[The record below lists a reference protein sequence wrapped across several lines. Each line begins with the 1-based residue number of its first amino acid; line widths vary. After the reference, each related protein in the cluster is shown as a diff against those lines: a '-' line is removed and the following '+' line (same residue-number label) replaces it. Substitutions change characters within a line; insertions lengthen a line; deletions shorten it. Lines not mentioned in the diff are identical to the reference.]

1 MAKQEKNEDLEET
14 KSILQKQINEI
25 KNNTEL
31 PKDSFQEKWKLF
43 EGTVKVIVGASTS
56 CPKSKVFIELMLNE
70 FKEKLEES
78 NQQSRRRQR
87 RRRIQ
92 DDALNSDSED
102 DEKDAWKD
110 YDVKKVVGKIEDDDG
125 KVKYRIVWEN
135 TWEPK
140 DQLNCDEK
148 IAAYEENPNKTDVRK
163 IKGKDVDKDGN
174 VLYKIEWEDTW
185 EPNSQL
191 RYMEGCTGKIKS
203 YEDSQKRKSEQKNS
217 NDDGIP
223 SKRSKHSSSPHGRRS
238 PKISSS
244 TPSHQ
249 RSNNSS
255 HHRSSSSSRPSSTS
269 GRKNQESNSS
279 FSHRSSSSS
288 RTSSSGRQNQ
298 ESNSSSHKSSSS
310 SRPSNAQNQD
320 SRSYTAHQYSSSR
333 SSNSSTQNQDSRNH
347 TSHQNSSSGPSTSKN
362 DESWGHTYWD
372 RNNEN
377 PCPKSFKFKFI
388 PYHSSSFQNKGSGN
402 YLCTLNMEITAQI
415 LDIFKKEK
423 RLWPTNFKLFP
434 TKDCSRNFKLI
445 TKTVR
450 FKPSQYDHQIRRKE
464 PETLVEIEFT
474 HV

>member
-31 PKDSFQEKWKLF
+31 PKDSFQEKWQLF

-70 FKEKLEES
+70 FKEKLEELNRPS
-78 NQQSRRRQR
+78 KRRRR

-92 DDALNSDSED
+92 DNALNSDSED
-102 DEKDAWKD
+102 EDEKD
-110 YDVKKVVGKIEDDDG
+110 YDVKKVIAKHIDNNG
-125 KVKYRIVWEN
+125 KVKYGIVWAN

-174 VLYKIEWEDTW
+174 VLYKTEWEDTW
-185 EPNSQL
+185 EPKDQLCYMQGCGEKITSFENSL
-191 RYMEGCTGKIKS
+191 
-203 YEDSQKRKSEQKNS
+203 KRKSEQKTS
-217 NDDGIP
+217 NDDDTL

-238 PKISSS
+238 PKFSPSTPPNQRSSNSSHRSTSSS
-244 TPSHQ
+244 YRPSTSGKQ
-249 RSNNSS
+249 NQESNSSS
-255 HHRSSSSSRPSSTS
+255 HHRSSSSSRPSP
-269 GRKNQESNSS
+269 
-279 FSHRSSSSS
+279 
-288 RTSSSGRQNQ
+288 SGRQNQ
-298 ESNSSSHKSSSS
+298 KSNSSSHRSSSS

-320 SRSYTAHQYSSSR
+320 SRSHTSHQYSSSR
-333 SSNSSTQNQDSRNH
+333 PSNSTTQNQDSRNH
-347 TSHQNSSSGPSTSKN
+347 SSHQYSSSRPSTSREVNK
-362 DESWGHTYWD
+362 ESCWE
-372 RNNEN
+372 RNNEY
-377 PCPKSFKFKFI
+377 PCPKSFRFKFI

-423 RLWPTNFKLFP
+423 RLWPTDFKLFP
-434 TKDCSRNFKLI
+434 TKDCSRNIQLKS
-445 TKTVR
+445 KTVR
-450 FKPSQYDHQIRRKE
+450 FKPSQYDHQIGRKE
-464 PETLVEIEFT
+464 PETLLEIEFFIQE
-474 HV
+474 

>member
-1 MAKQEKNEDLEET
+1 MAKQEKNEDLEKT
-14 KSILQKQINEI
+14 KSNLQKHIQKI
-25 KNNTEL
+25 KSNTEL
-31 PKDSFQEKWKLF
+31 PKDSFQKEWEYF
-43 EGTVKVIVGASTS
+43 VETVEVIVGASTS
-56 CPKSKVFIELMLNE
+56 CPKSKVFIELMLDE

-87 RRRIQ
+87 RRRRIQ
-92 DDALNSDSED
+92 DNALNSDSED

-135 TWEPK
+135 TWEPR

-203 YEDSQKRKSEQKNS
+203 YEDSQKRKSEQKTT
-217 NDDGIP
+217 NDDSTP
-223 SKRSKHSSSPHGRRS
+223 SKRSKHSSSPNRRRS
-238 PKISSS
+238 PKFSPS
-244 TPSHQ
+244 TPSNQ

-255 HHRSSSSSRPSSTS
+255 HRSTSSSSRPST
-269 GRKNQESNSS
+269 
-279 FSHRSSSSS
+279 
-288 RTSSSGRQNQ
+288 SGRQNQ
-298 ESNSSSHKSSSS
+298 ESNSSSHRSNISSSRPSTSGRQNLESNSSSHRSSSS
-310 SRPSNAQNQD
+310 SRPSSSGRQNQE
-320 SRSYTAHQYSSSR
+320 SRNHSSHQYSSSR
-333 SSNSSTQNQDSRNH
+333 PFTSSEIN
-347 TSHQNSSSGPSTSKN
+347 K
-362 DESWGHTYWD
+362 ESWGHTYWD

-388 PYHSSSFQNKGSGN
+388 PYHSSSFQNKGFGN
-402 YLCTLNMEITAQI
+402 YLCTLNMEITTQI

-423 RLWPTNFKLFP
+423 SLWPTDFKLFP
-434 TKDCSRNFKLI
+434 TEGCSRNFQLK

-450 FKPSQYDHQIRRKE
+450 FKPSQYDHQIRRNE
-464 PETLVEIEFT
+464 PETLVEIEFST
-474 HV
+474 QE